1 MIHPAAGPAWLVW
14 LEGTS
19 VAAAM
24 RQWLWLYPVVEIVHI
39 LGFVVLVGAAAL
51 FDLRLLGLA
60 RQLPVTALARY
71 HLRWARSALFL
82 IVPSGLLMFVA
93 HATEM
98 ATNPAFQ
105 TKLALIVL
113 AGLNAAA
120 FAPGR
125 VSNRRLLG
133 SRHHHARQ
141 CPSRGPAV
149 PGAVDGRDRL
159 RASARLPLAAH
170 SLGRLLRARSVMG

>member
-19 VAAAM
+19 AAMAM
-24 RQWLWLYPVVEIVHI
+24 RQWLWLYPAVEIVHI

-60 RQLPVTALARY
+60 RHLPVTGLARY
-71 HLRWARSALFL
+71 HLRWARLALVL
-82 IVPSGLLMFVA
+82 IAPSGLLMFVA

-98 ATNPAFQ
+98 AANPAFQ

-113 AGLNAAA
+113 AGVNAAVFHRGA
-120 FAPGR
+120 FRSVASWDRDIVAPAG
-125 VSNRRLLG
+125 
-133 SRHHHARQ
+133 
-141 CPSRGPAV
+141 
-149 PGAVDGRDRL
+149 
-159 RASARLPLAAH
+159 ARLAAVL
-170 SLGRLLRARSVMG
+170 SLGLWSGVIACGRLLAYL